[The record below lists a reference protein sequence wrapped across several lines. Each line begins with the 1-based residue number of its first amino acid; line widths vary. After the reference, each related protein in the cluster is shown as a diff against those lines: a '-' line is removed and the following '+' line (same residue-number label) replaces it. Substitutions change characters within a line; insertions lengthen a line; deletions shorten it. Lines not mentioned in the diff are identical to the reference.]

1 MLTTA
6 QFRIFCPP
14 HLHCKN
20 VNIKISSII
29 LDECET
35 WSFTLKEE
43 HRLKVLENRVLRE
56 IFGPKKEEAGET
68 A

>member
-1 MLTTA
+1 
-6 QFRIFCPP
+6 
-14 HLHCKN
+14 
-20 VNIKISSII
+20 VSENIKTRMHKTILPAV